1 MTETHRSDEPQPIP
15 VAPST
20 SAGWPDA
27 APAILWITDPTGSCT
42 YLNKT
47 WYATTGQSPSAAEGF
62 GWLDATH
69 LDDAEAAGAAF
80 IAANAAH
87 TPFRC
92 EYRLRQ
98 ADGSFRSC
106 VDVGNPHFALDGS
119 YLGMV
124 GTVFDIDT
132 AKRTQDALVA
142 SEARFRAAVAAVQ
155 GVMWTNTAE
164 GEMRGEQPGW
174 TALTGQNYNDYQG
187 YGWSKAVHSEDA
199 GPTIDAWN
207 LAVAQRLPFEFE
219 HRLTKADGECRL
231 FAVRAV
237 PTFDANGAITE
248 WIGVHTDIT
257 DERAVQEALRESY
270 ADYRYAAELNPQ
282 VTWTATPD
290 GQFDRVAERW
300 DDWTDTSGLG
310 ASWGE
315 GLHADDLSHTTDA
328 WVHSV
333 TTGDPYDVEHRVK
346 RVDGSYRCARSR
358 AWARRDPD
366 GEIVKWYGSTEDIDD
381 RKAAEVRAHERAREL
396 RGVVEAMP
404 GFVWT
409 ADDQGGLIYTSPTWH
424 DYSGSKADDSAG
436 SGWAG
441 FVHSDDQTRAF
452 DQWARSIRTGE
463 PYEVEFR
470 LRAADGSHHWW
481 LARALKQADG
491 GGWIGIATELDAIVA
506 ARETLTRSREE
517 LEREVSARTAELRET
532 EAQLRQSQKLEA
544 IGQLTGG
551 VAHDF
556 NNLLTVIRGSVD
568 LLRRPGLTD
577 ERRDRYIEA
586 ISDTVT
592 RAAKLTGQLLAFAR
606 RQALKPEIFDVGAAI
621 VATRDMIKTLTGSR
635 IRIVTDFPDPSCFV
649 NADLSQ
655 FDTAIINMIVN
666 ARDAMDGEGTLIV
679 SVHGSNAIPAG
690 HSHPAIKGEFVAVTI
705 RDTGAGIAAERL
717 DQVFEPFF
725 TTKDV
730 GQGTGLGL
738 SQVYGFA
745 KQSGGEVRVES
756 IVGEGAAFTLYLPC
770 AGADVAPKAKSTPL
784 VPLAAGHGTCV
795 LVVEDNADVGHFAQ
809 QTLAELGY
817 RTTFAPDGEAA
828 LAALENGADGFDV
841 VFSDVVMPGMNGI
854 DLAQTIRARHP
865 HLPVI
870 LTSGYSH
877 VLAREGSAGFEL
889 LRKPYSMEEL
899 SRVLQA
905 ATTSHVGVGAAA
917 VGGEIASTNGA
928 TSAP

>member
-1 MTETHRSDEPQPIP
+1 MTDTERSEESRPAATGVPAFAPQ
-15 VAPST
+15 
-20 SAGWPDA
+20 GWADA
-27 APAILWITDPTGSCT
+27 APTILWITDPTGYCT
-42 YLNKT
+42 YLNQT
-47 WYATTGQSPSAAEGF
+47 WYTTTGQSPSAAEGF

-69 LDDAEAAGAAF
+69 PDDAEAAGVAF
-80 IAANAAH
+80 IEANAARV
-87 TPFRC
+87 PLRC

-98 ADGSFRSC
+98 ADGRYRWC
-106 VDVGNPHFALDGS
+106 VAVANPHWAADGT

-124 GTVFDIDT
+124 GTVFDIDA
-132 AKRTQDALVA
+132 AKQTQDALVT
-142 SEARFRAAVAAVQ
+142 SEARFRAAVAAVE
-155 GVMWTNTAE
+155 GVMWTNTPE

-174 TALTGQNYNDYQG
+174 GALTGQAYEDYQG
-187 YGWSKAVHSEDA
+187 FGWSKAVHSDDA
-199 GPTIDAWN
+199 QPTIDAWN
-207 LAVAQRLPFEFE
+207 LAVAERRPFEFE
-219 HRLTKADGECRL
+219 HRVTRADGECRT
-231 FAVRAV
+231 FAIRAV
-237 PTFDANGAITE
+237 PTFDAEGAITE

-257 DERAVQEALRESY
+257 DAKAAEAALIESY
-270 ADYRYAAELNPQ
+270 ADKDHAAELNPQ
-282 VTWTATPD
+282 VAWTATPD
-290 GQFDRVAERW
+290 GQLDRVAERW
-300 DDWTDTSGLG
+300 REWTGTSGLG
-310 ASWGE
+310 TSWGE
-315 GLHADDLSHTTDA
+315 GLHADDLSYSTDA

-346 RVDGSYRCARSR
+346 RIDGSYRWARSR
-358 AWARRDPD
+358 AWPRRDAD
-366 GEIVKWYGSTEDIDD
+366 GAIVKWYGATEDIHD
-381 RKAAEVRAHERAREL
+381 RKAAEVSASEIARDL

-409 ADDQGGLIYTSPTWH
+409 ADPQGGLLYTSPSWH
-424 DYSGSKADDSAG
+424 DYSGSVADDSRG
-436 SGWAG
+436 GGWAS
-441 FVHSDDQTRAF
+441 FVHPDDQARAF
-452 DQWARSIRTGE
+452 DQWARSISSGE

-481 LARALKQADG
+481 LARARKQAEG

-506 ARETLTRSREE
+506 ARETLTLSREE

-568 LLRRPGLTD
+568 LLRRPGLTED
-577 ERRDRYIEA
+577 RRDRYIEA

-606 RQALKPEIFDVGAAI
+606 RQALKPEVIDLGEAVL
-621 VATRDMIKTLTGSR
+621 ATRDMLGTLTGSR
-635 IRIVTDFPDPSCFV
+635 IRIEIDLPDTAVFAE
-649 NADLSQ
+649 ADPSQ
-655 FDTAIINMIVN
+655 FDTSIVNMVVN
-666 ARDAMDGEGTLIV
+666 ARDAMAGEGMLAVEV
-679 SVHGSNAIPAG
+679 SCSEAIPALRSLPQVAG
-690 HSHPAIKGEFVAVTI
+690 RFVTISI
-705 RDTGAGIAAERL
+705 RDTGAGIASDRL
-717 DQVFEPFF
+717 DAIFEPFY
-725 TTKDV
+725 TTKGV

-756 IVGEGAAFTLYLPC
+756 QPGEGSTFTLYLPR
-770 AGADVAPKAKSTPL
+770 AEATAVKAVSERPL
-784 VPLAAGHGTCV
+784 PPLQAGHGTCV
-795 LVVEDNADVGHFAQ
+795 LVVEDNEDVGSFAK
-809 QTLAELGY
+809 QTLEELGY
-817 RTTFAPDGEAA
+817 RTTFAPDAETA

-854 DLAQTIRARHP
+854 DLARTIRARYP

-899 SRVLQA
+899 SRALQA
-905 ATTSHVGVGAAA
+905 ATTSRAGTD
-917 VGGEIASTNGA
+917 GGETASTNGT